1 MPDAGGR
8 RSGPSVGLAL
18 SLGQL
23 IGRAGL
29 PRSRRREAALL
40 GARRRSGGETG
51 EAGGEEAGSP
61 RLKCAASPGL
71 PTSDCL
77 SGPAIALEGENRFGG
92 ELSLLPVVRGL
103 VLSTLSTAAISLRDS
118 EGAPPP
124 TVDKSYQGKSI
135 S

>member
-1 MPDAGGR
+1 MTSVEASEVIVMPDAGGR

-61 RLKCAASPGL
+61 RLKCAASPRL
-71 PTSDCL
+71 ALLRRTV
-77 SGPAIALEGENRFGG
+77 SGPAVGG
-92 ELSLLPVVRGL
+92 
-103 VLSTLSTAAISLRDS
+103 
-118 EGAPPP
+118 
-124 TVDKSYQGKSI
+124 GKSI
-135 S
+135 RRRAFPPPRGPWPCPFHSLNRRHFTPRL